1 MRFSFRLD
9 IAPSGLAAPAA
20 DHAESVPSAYEAR
33 AARLWSPA
41 PLIDLGN
48 RGFIVGALFRRD
60 VPATRVTDLES
71 AERQRILETEG
82 GALLA
87 NYWGGYVA
95 LLIGDDGILSVL
107 RDPSGMMPCYMRRD
121 AERVSLASDMTA
133 LAMPGRSDVDYDALA
148 RMFAGIDVIGR
159 RTGIA
164 GIEELFPG
172 ERLIATS
179 SGSRIEQAWSPW
191 HHVRP
196 PAKMDF
202 ASASA
207 SLLTTLKDSIGAWTI
222 CFDKILVG
230 VSGGLDSSIVA
241 AALGPRTP
249 GLRCLTM
256 VEPGTDGDER
266 RYAEALVGKLGVR
279 LYAPSYDLGAVDVTQ
294 PVLPHLPLPF
304 ALHFFHAIEAE
315 HRQLGK
321 PVDAYFSGNGGDN
334 VFCGLRSA
342 VPLADRLLAQGLR
355 PGLFQTARDLA
366 DLTGSGM
373 AAVVAKGWERVRRR
387 GGGHRARRDLSGLGP
402 AGRAAALDDCDR
414 HPWLTAP
421 PRTLP
426 GKAAHVAMLARAQKS
441 IELYPRGSAPPQ
453 ISPLLSQPI
462 VELCLSIPTWYWVR
476 GGRDRAVA
484 RAAFGGLLP
493 ELILERRTKGSP
505 SGFIRRVFDAQ
516 GEAALAMLRGGR
528 LVEAG
533 LIDPDWLKRAGEG
546 IWQDDGRD
554 HRILTFAAAEAWVR
568 WWEEGPYPPGSPPG
582 PSQRRADAPILS
594 QSA

>member
-9 IAPSGLAAPAA
+9 IALSGLAAPA
-20 DHAESVPSAYEAR
+20 DHHAERGPSAYEVR
-33 AARLWSPA
+33 AARLWSAA
-41 PLIDLGN
+41 PRIDLGD
-48 RGFIVGALFRRD
+48 RGFIAGALFRREI
-60 VPATRVTDLES
+60 PATRVTDLD
-71 AERQRILETEG
+71 AGERQHILDTGG
-82 GALLA
+82 GALLT
-87 NYWGGYVA
+87 NYWGGYIA
-95 LLIGDDGILSVL
+95 LLIGEDGTVSLL
-107 RDPSGMMPCYMRRD
+107 RDPSGMMTCYMRRD
-121 AERVSLASDMTA
+121 TGRVALASDMAA
-133 LAMPGRSDVDYDALA
+133 LAAPGHSVVDYAALA

-172 ERLIATS
+172 ERLMVTS

-191 HHVRP
+191 DHVAP
-196 PAKMDF
+196 AAKMDF
-202 ASASA
+202 AWAA
-207 SLLTTLKDSIGAWTI
+207 AALRTALKDSIGAWSTY
-222 CFDKILVG
+222 FDKILVG

-266 RYAEALVGKLGVR
+266 RYVEALVGKLGVGLR
-279 LYAPSYDLGAVDVTQ
+279 APFYDLGAVDVTQ

-315 HRQLGK
+315 HRQLGE

-334 VFCGLRSA
+334 IFCGLRSA
-342 VPLADRLLAQGLR
+342 VPLADRLLAQGFR

-402 AGRAAALDDCDR
+402 AGRAAALDDGDR

-441 IELYPRGSAPPQ
+441 IELYPRDGAPPQ

-476 GGRDRAVA
+476 GGSDRAVA
-484 RAAFGGLLP
+484 RAAFDGLLP

-516 GEAALAMLRGGR
+516 GESAIAKLRGGR
-528 LVEAG
+528 LVEAE
-533 LIDPDWLKRAGEG
+533 LIDPDWLERAGEG
-546 IWQDDGRD
+546 LWQDDGRD

-568 WWEEGPYPPGSPPG
+568 WWEGEPYPPGSPSG
-582 PSQRRADAPILS
+582 PSQRGAAAPILS

>member
-1 MRFSFRLD
+1 MRFSFGLD
-9 IAPSGLAAPAA
+9 IAPSGLAAPA
-20 DHAESVPSAYEAR
+20 DHHAERGPSAYEVR
-33 AARLWSPA
+33 AARLWSSA
-41 PLIDLGN
+41 PLIGLGD

-60 VPATRVTDLES
+60 VPATRVTDLDPD
-71 AERQRILETEG
+71 ERHRILETG
-82 GALLA
+82 GTALLA

-95 LLIGDDGILSVL
+95 LLIADNGTLSVL
-107 RDPSGMMPCYMRRD
+107 RDPSGMIPCYMRRD
-121 AERVSLASDMTA
+121 AGRVALASDMTA
-133 LAMPGRSDVDYDALA
+133 LATPGRSVVDYPALA

-159 RTGIA
+159 RTGVA

-172 ERLIATS
+172 ERLMVTS
-179 SGSRIEQAWSPW
+179 SSSRIEQAWSPW
-191 HHVRP
+191 DHVAP
-196 PAKMDF
+196 TAKMDF
-202 ASASA
+202 AAA
-207 SLLTTLKDSIGAWTI
+207 AAALRTTLKDSIGAWST
-222 CFDKILVG
+222 CFDHILVG

-249 GLRCLTM
+249 RLRCLTM

-266 RYAEALVGKLGVR
+266 RYAEALVRKLGVR
-279 LYAPSYDLGAVDVTQ
+279 LDAPIYDLDAVDVTR

-315 HRQLGK
+315 HRQLGE

-334 VFCGLRSA
+334 IFCGLRSA
-342 VPLADRLLAQGLR
+342 VPLADRLLAHGLR
-355 PGLFQTARDLA
+355 LGLMQTARDLA

-373 AAVVAKGWERVRRR
+373 AAVAGKAWERVRRR
-387 GGGHRARRDLSGLGP
+387 RAGHRVRRDLSGLG
-402 AGRAAALDDCDR
+402 AVGRAAALDDGDR
-414 HPWLTAP
+414 HPWITAP

-441 IELYPRGSAPPQ
+441 IELYPRDGASPQ

-484 RAAFGGLLP
+484 RAAFEGLLP

-516 GEAALAMLRGGR
+516 GEAAIAMLRGGR

-533 LIDPDWLKRAGEG
+533 LIDPDWLNRAGEG
-546 IWQDDGRD
+546 VWQDDGRD
-554 HRILTFAAAEAWVR
+554 HRMLTFAAAEAWVR
-568 WWEEGPYPPGSPPG
+568 WWEEGPHPPGSPSG
-582 PSQRRADAPILS
+582 PSQRGTAAPILS

>member
-9 IAPSGLAAPAA
+9 IAPSGLAALVA
-20 DHAESVPSAYEAR
+20 DHAESVPSAYEVR

-41 PLIDLGN
+41 PRIDLDD
-48 RGFIVGALFRRD
+48 RGFIVGALFRRE
-60 VPATRVTDLES
+60 VPSTHVTELDP
-71 AERQRILETEG
+71 AERQRILQTRG

-95 LLIGDDGILSVL
+95 LLIGDDGTLSVL

-121 AERVSLASDMTA
+121 AGRVALASDMTA
-133 LAMPGRSDVDYDALA
+133 LATPGDSVVDFGALA

-172 ERLIATS
+172 ERLTVTS
-179 SGSRIEQAWSPW
+179 SASRVEQAWSPW
-191 HHVRP
+191 DHVAP
-196 PAKMDF
+196 TAKMDF
-202 ASASA
+202 ASAA
-207 SLLTTLKDSIGAWTI
+207 AAVRTALKDCIGAWST

-249 GLRCLTM
+249 GLGCLTM

-266 RYAEALVGKLGVR
+266 RYAEALVRKLGVR
-279 LYAPSYDLGAVDVTQ
+279 LAAPVYDLDAVDVTR

-315 HRQLGK
+315 HRRLGE

-355 PGLFQTARDLA
+355 PGLLQTARDLA

-373 AAVVAKGWERVRRR
+373 AAVTVKGWERVRRR
-387 GGGHRARRDLSGLGP
+387 GGGHRARRDLSGLGS
-402 AGRAAALDDCDR
+402 AGRAAALDDSDR

-441 IELYPRGSAPPQ
+441 IELYPRSSAPPQ

-484 RAAFGGLLP
+484 RAAFEGLLP

-516 GEAALAMLRGGR
+516 GEAATAMLRGGR

-533 LIDPDWLKRAGEG
+533 VIDPDWLERAGEG
-546 IWQDDGRD
+546 LWRDDGRD
-554 HRILTFAAAEAWVR
+554 HRILTFAAAEAWAR
-568 WWEEGPYPPGSPPG
+568 WWEEGPHLPGSPFG
-582 PSQRRADAPILS
+582 PSQRGAAAPILS

>member
-9 IAPSGLAAPAA
+9 IAPSGLAAPA
-20 DHAESVPSAYEAR
+20 DHRAERGPSAWEAR
-33 AARLWSPA
+33 AARLWSSA
-41 PLIDLGN
+41 PLIDLGD
-48 RGFIVGALFRRD
+48 RGCIIGALFRREL
-60 VPATRVTDLES
+60 PPTRVTDLDP
-71 AERQRILETEG
+71 AERRHISETGG

-95 LLIGDDGILSVL
+95 LLIADDGTPSVL

-121 AERVSLASDMTA
+121 GAYIALASEMTA
-133 LAMPGRSDVDYDALA
+133 LAAPGSAVVDFASLA

-159 RTGIA
+159 RTGIV

-172 ERLIATS
+172 ERLTVTS

-191 HHVRP
+191 DHVAP
-196 PAKMDF
+196 TSGMDF
-202 ASASA
+202 TSAA
-207 SLLTTLKDSIGAWTI
+207 AALRTTLKDSIGAWST
-222 CFDKILVG
+222 CFDKILAG

-249 GLRCLTM
+249 GLSCLTM

-266 RYAEALVGKLGVR
+266 RYVEALVRKLGAR
-279 LYAPSYDLGAVDVTQ
+279 LAAPVYDLDAVDVAR
-294 PVLPHLPLPF
+294 PVLPHLPLPY
-304 ALHFFHAIEAE
+304 ALHFFQAIEVE
-315 HRQLGK
+315 HRRLGES
-321 PVDAYFSGNGGDN
+321 VDAYFSGNGGDN
-334 VFCGLRSA
+334 IFCGLRSA
-342 VPLADRLLAQGLR
+342 VPLADRLLAHGLC
-355 PGLFQTARDLA
+355 PAILHTARDLA

-373 AAVVAKGWERVRRR
+373 GAVAVKGWQRVRRR
-387 GGGHRARRDLSGLGP
+387 AAGHRVRRDLGGLGP
-402 AGRAAALDDCDR
+402 VGRAAALDGGDR
-414 HPWLTAP
+414 HPWLMAP

-441 IELYPRGSAPPQ
+441 IELYPRDSASPQ

-484 RAAFGGLLP
+484 RAAFEGLLP
-493 ELILERRTKGSP
+493 DLILERRTKGSP

-516 GEAALAMLRGGR
+516 GEGAIAMLRGGR

-533 LIDPDWLKRAGEG
+533 LIDPEWLGRAGEG
-546 IWQDDGRD
+546 SWQDDGRD

-568 WWEEGPYPPGSPPG
+568 WWEGGPYPPGPPSEV
-582 PSQRRADAPILS
+582 PQRGAAAPILS

>member
-1 MRFSFRLD
+1 MRLAFRLD
-9 IAPSGLAAPAA
+9 IAPSGLAAHT
-20 DHAESVPSAYEAR
+20 DHHAEPGSSAYEVR
-33 AARLWSPA
+33 AARLWSDA
-41 PLIDLGN
+41 PRIDLGE

-60 VPATRVTDLES
+60 VPTTRVTELPP
-71 AERQRILETEG
+71 AERQSILDTNG
-82 GALLA
+82 DALLA
-87 NYWGGYVA
+87 DYWGGYVA
-95 LLIGDDGILSVL
+95 LFIGEDGGLSVL
-107 RDPSGMMPCYMRRD
+107 RDPSGMMPCYMRRG
-121 AERVSLASDMTA
+121 AAGIALASDMTA
-133 LAMPGRSDVDYDALA
+133 LAKPGAVAVDYAALA

-159 RTGIA
+159 QTGIA

-172 ERLIATS
+172 ERLIVTS

-191 HHVRP
+191 DHVGP
-196 PAKMDF
+196 PAGSNFDTV
-202 ASASA
+202 AAA
-207 SLLTTLKDSIGAWTI
+207 LRVTLKDSIGAWST

-249 GLRCLTM
+249 GLRCLSM

-279 LYAPSYDLGAVDVTQ
+279 LDAPVYEIAAVDVTQ

-315 HRQLGK
+315 HARLDG

-334 VFCGLRSA
+334 IFCGLRSA
-342 VPLADRLLAQGLR
+342 VPLADRFLTRSLR
-355 PGLFQTARDLA
+355 PGLLQTARDLA

-373 AAVVAKGWERVRRR
+373 VAVAAKGWERVRRR
-387 GGGHRARRDLSGLGP
+387 RAGHRARRDLSGLGP
-402 AGRAAALDDCDR
+402 VGRAAAMDESDR

-421 PRTLP
+421 PGTLP

-441 IELYPRGSAPPQ
+441 IELYPRSAAPPQ

-484 RAAFGGLLP
+484 RKAFEGLLP
-493 ELILERRTKGSP
+493 DLILERRTKGSP
-505 SGFIRRVFDAQ
+505 SGFIRRVFVAQ
-516 GEAALAMLRGGR
+516 GETAIAMLRGGR

-533 LIDPDWLKRAGEG
+533 LIDPESLARAGEG
-546 IWQDDGRD
+546 AWRDDGRD

-568 WWEEGPYPPGSPPG
+568 WWEEAGYPSG
-582 PSQRRADAPILS
+582 PSQRGDAARILS
-594 QSA
+594 QNA

>member
-9 IAPSGLAAPAA
+9 IAPSGLAALAA
-20 DHAESVPSAYEAR
+20 DHAERVPSAWEAR

-41 PLIDLGN
+41 PRIDLVD
-48 RGFIVGALFRRD
+48 RGFIVGALFRREI
-60 VPATRVTDLES
+60 PATRVTDLDP
-71 AERQRILETEG
+71 AERRRILDTDG
-82 GALLA
+82 AALLA
-87 NYWGGYVA
+87 NYWGGYIA
-95 LLIGDDGILSVL
+95 LLIAEDGSLSVL
-107 RDPSGMMPCYMRRD
+107 RDPSGMMPCYMQRMEGG
-121 AERVSLASDMTA
+121 AMLASDMTA
-133 LAMPGRSDVDYDALA
+133 LATPGAAAVDFAALA

-164 GIEELFPG
+164 GVEELFPG
-172 ERLIATS
+172 ERLTVTPSAI
-179 SGSRIEQAWSPW
+179 RIEQAWSPW
-191 HHVRP
+191 DHVRP
-196 PAKMDF
+196 LAGLDF
-202 ASASA
+202 ASAA
-207 SLLTTLKDSIGAWTI
+207 QTLRATLKDSIGAWST

-256 VEPGTDGDER
+256 VEPGTDGDEQ

-279 LYAPSYDLGAVDVTQ
+279 LDAPIYDLGAVDVTQ
-294 PVLPHLPLPF
+294 PVLPNLPLPF

-315 HRQLGK
+315 HRRLGD
-321 PVDAYFSGNGGDN
+321 PVDAYFSGNGGDDI
-334 VFCGLRSA
+334 FCALRSA
-342 VPLADRLLAQGLR
+342 VPLADRLLARGLR
-355 PGLFQTARDLA
+355 PGLIRTARDLA

-373 AAVVAKGWERVRRR
+373 AAVAGKAWERVRRR
-387 GGGHRARRDLSGLGP
+387 KAGHRVRRDLSGLG
-402 AGRAAALDDCDR
+402 AIGRAAAMDDGDR
-414 HPWLTAP
+414 HPWLSAP
-421 PRTLP
+421 PRALP

-441 IELYPRGSAPPQ
+441 IELYPRSNAPPQ
-453 ISPLLSQPI
+453 IVPLLSQPI

-484 RAAFGGLLP
+484 RAAFDGLLP

-516 GEAALAMLRGGR
+516 GEAAIATLRVGR

-533 LIDPDWLKRAGEG
+533 LLDPDWLDRAGEG
-546 IWQDDGRD
+546 LWQDDGRD

-568 WWEEGPYPPGSPPG
+568 WWEEGPYPSGSFPLA
-582 PSQRRADAPILS
+582 SQRGAAAPILS
-594 QSA
+594 QSG

>member
-1 MRFSFRLD
+1 MRFSFGLD
-9 IAPSGLAAPAA
+9 IAPSGLAVRAE
-20 DHAESVPSAYEAR
+20 DHAERGPSAYEVR

-41 PLIDLGN
+41 PRIDLGD
-48 RGFIVGALFRRD
+48 RGFIVGALFRREA
-60 VPATRVTDLES
+60 PASRVTDLDPD
-71 AERQRILETEG
+71 ERQRIVETQG
-82 GALLA
+82 SALLA

-95 LLIGDDGILSVL
+95 LLIGDGGILSVL

-121 AERVSLASDMTA
+121 AGSVALASDMAA
-133 LAMPGRSDVDYDALA
+133 LAMPGCAVVDFAALA
-148 RMFAGIDVIGR
+148 RMLAGIDVIGR

-172 ERLIATS
+172 ERLTVTS

-191 HHVRP
+191 HHVAA

-202 ASASA
+202 VTAATA
-207 SLLTTLKDSIGAWTI
+207 LRTTLKDSIGAWTT

-230 VSGGLDSSIVA
+230 ISGGLDSSIVA

-266 RYAEALVGKLGVR
+266 RYAEAIVHKLGVR
-279 LYAPSYDLGAVDVTQ
+279 LHAPIYDLGAVDVTR

-315 HRQLGK
+315 HRRLGE

-334 VFCGLRSA
+334 IFCGLRSA
-342 VPLADRLLAQGLR
+342 VSLADRLLANGLR
-355 PGLFQTARDLA
+355 PGLVQTARDLA

-373 AAVVAKGWERVRRR
+373 AAVVTKGWERVRRR
-387 GGGHRARRDLSGLGP
+387 EAGHRVRRDLSGLGP
-402 AGRAAALDDCDR
+402 AGRAAALDDGDR
-414 HPWLTAP
+414 HPWLIAP

-441 IELYPRGSAPPQ
+441 IELYPRSIAPPQ

-484 RAAFGGLLP
+484 RAAFEGLLP
-493 ELILERRTKGSP
+493 KLILDRRTKGSP

-516 GEAALAMLRGGR
+516 GEAAIAMLRSGR

-533 LIDPDWLKRAGEG
+533 LLDSDWLERAGEG
-546 IWQDDGRD
+546 LWQDDGRD

-568 WWEEGPYPPGSPPG
+568 WWEGSYPPGSPSG
-582 PSQRRADAPILS
+582 ALQRGAAAPILS

>member
-1 MRFSFRLD
+1 MRFSFRLH
-9 IAPSGLAAPAA
+9 IAPSGLAAPA
-20 DHAESVPSAYEAR
+20 DHDAERGPSAWEAR
-33 AARLWSPA
+33 AARLWSSA
-41 PLIDLGN
+41 PLIDLGD
-48 RGFIVGALFRRD
+48 RGFIVGPLFRRE
-60 VPATRVTDLES
+60 ASSTRVTDLDP
-71 AERQRILETEG
+71 AERRGILKTG
-82 GALLA
+82 GRALLA

-95 LLIGDDGILSVL
+95 LLIAEDGTPSVL

-121 AERVSLASDMTA
+121 GAYIALASDMTA
-133 LAMPGRSDVDYDALA
+133 LAAPGSAVVDFASLA

-172 ERLIATS
+172 ERLTVTS

-191 HHVRP
+191 HHVAP
-196 PAKMDF
+196 TPGMDF
-202 ASASA
+202 ASAVA
-207 SLLTTLKDSIGAWTI
+207 ALRTTLNDSIGAWST

-241 AALGPRTP
+241 AALRPRTP
-249 GLRCLTM
+249 GLGCLTM
-256 VEPGTDGDER
+256 VEPRTDGDER
-266 RYAEALVGKLGVR
+266 RYAEAMVRKLGAR
-279 LYAPSYDLGAVDVTQ
+279 LAAPVYDLDAVDVAR
-294 PVLPHLPLPF
+294 PVLPHLPLPY
-304 ALHFFHAIEAE
+304 ALHFFQAIEAE
-315 HRQLGK
+315 HRRLSE

-334 VFCGLRSA
+334 IFCGLRSA
-342 VPLADRLLAQGLR
+342 VPLADRLLAKGLR
-355 PGLFQTARDLA
+355 PGLLQTARDLA

-373 AAVVAKGWERVRRR
+373 AAVAGKAWERVRRR
-387 GGGHRARRDLSGLGP
+387 KAGHRVRRDLSGLGP
-402 AGRAAALDDCDR
+402 AGRVAALDDGDH
-414 HPWLTAP
+414 HPWITAP

-441 IELYPRGSAPPQ
+441 IELYPRSSAPPQ

-484 RAAFGGLLP
+484 RTAFEGLLP

-516 GEAALAMLRGGR
+516 GEAAIAILRGGR

-533 LIDPDWLKRAGEG
+533 LIDPEWLERAGEG
-546 IWQDDGRD
+546 LWRDDGRD

-568 WWEEGPYPPGSPPG
+568 WWEEGAYPPGSPPG
-582 PSQRRADAPILS
+582 PSQRGAAAPILS
-594 QSA
+594 QSG

>member
-9 IAPSGLAAPAA
+9 IALSGLAARVD
-20 DHAESVPSAYEAR
+20 DHAERGPSAYEAR
-33 AARLWSPA
+33 NARLWSSA
-41 PLIDLGN
+41 PMIDLGD
-48 RGFIVGALFRRD
+48 RGFIVGALFRRE
-60 VPATRVTDLES
+60 VPATRVTDLDP
-71 AERQRILETEG
+71 AERQRIVKTG
-82 GALLA
+82 GSALLA
-87 NYWGGYVA
+87 DYWGGYVA
-95 LLIGDDGILSVL
+95 LLIGDDGTHSVL

-121 AERVSLASDMTA
+121 AGGVALASEMTA
-133 LAMPGRSDVDYDALA
+133 LAARGGGVVDYAALA

-172 ERLIATS
+172 EQLTVTP
-179 SGSRIEQAWSPW
+179 SGSHIEQGWSPW
-191 HHVRP
+191 DHVRP
-196 PAKMDF
+196 PARMDF
-202 ASASA
+202 AAA
-207 SLLTTLKDSIGAWTI
+207 AAALRATLMDCIGAWTT
-222 CFDKILVG
+222 CFDKILIG
-230 VSGGLDSSIVA
+230 ISGGLDSSIVA

-266 RYAEALVGKLGVR
+266 RYAEALVRKLGVR
-279 LYAPSYDLGAVDVTQ
+279 LDAPIYDLDAVDVAR

-315 HRQLGK
+315 HRRLGE
-321 PVDAYFSGNGGDN
+321 PVDAFFSGNGGDN
-334 VFCGLRSA
+334 IFCGLRSA
-342 VPLADRLLAQGLR
+342 VPLADRLLAHGIR
-355 PGLFQTARDLA
+355 PGLVQTARDLA

-373 AAVVAKGWERVRRR
+373 AAVVAKGWDRVRRR
-387 GGGHRARRDLSGLGP
+387 KVGHRVRRDLSGLGP
-402 AGRAAALDDCDR
+402 AGRVAAMEDGDS
-414 HPWLTAP
+414 HPWLSAP

-441 IELYPRGSAPPQ
+441 IELYPRSCAPPQ

-484 RAAFGGLLP
+484 RAAFEGLLP
-493 ELILERRTKGSP
+493 DLIIERRTKGSP

-516 GEAALAMLRGGR
+516 GMAAIAMLRRGR

-546 IWQDDGRD
+546 VWQDDGRD
-554 HRILTFAAAEAWVR
+554 HRILAFAAAEAWVR
-568 WWEEGPYPPGSPPG
+568 WWEEGPYPRGSPSG
-582 PSQRRADAPILS
+582 ASQRGAAAPILS

>member
-9 IAPSGLAAPAA
+9 IAPSGLAAPA
-20 DHAESVPSAYEAR
+20 DHHAERGPSAWEAR
-33 AARLWSPA
+33 AARLWSSA
-41 PLIDLGN
+41 PLIDLGD
-48 RGFIVGALFRRD
+48 RGFIVGALFRREI
-60 VPATRVTDLES
+60 PATRVTELDP
-71 AERQRILETEG
+71 AERRRILHTEG

-95 LLIGDDGILSVL
+95 LLVREDGSFSIL
-107 RDPSGMMPCYMRRD
+107 RDPSGMMPCYMRRT
-121 AERVSLASDMTA
+121 AEHVTLASDMTA
-133 LAMPGRSDVDYDALA
+133 LATPGDVAVDYAALA

-159 RTGIA
+159 RTGIV

-172 ERLIATS
+172 ERLTVTPSA
-179 SGSRIEQAWSPW
+179 GRIEQTWSPW
-191 HHVRP
+191 DHVRP
-196 PAKMDF
+196 RAGMDF
-202 ASASA
+202 ASAA
-207 SLLTTLKDSIGAWTI
+207 DVLRVTLKDSIGAWST
-222 CFDKILVG
+222 CFGKILVG

-279 LYAPSYDLGAVDVTQ
+279 LDAPVYDLGAVDVTQ

-315 HRQLGK
+315 HQRLDE

-334 VFCGLRSA
+334 IFCGLRSA
-342 VPLADRLLAQGLR
+342 VPLADRLLALGVR
-355 PGLFQTARDLA
+355 PGLIRTARDLA

-373 AAVVAKGWERVRRR
+373 ASVAGKAWERVRRR
-387 GGGHRARRDLSGLGP
+387 KAGHRVRRDLSGLGP
-402 AGRAAALDDCDR
+402 TGRAAGLDDGDR
-414 HPWLTAP
+414 HPWITAP

-441 IELYPRGSAPPQ
+441 IELYPRSSAPPQ

-484 RAAFGGLLP
+484 RAAFEGLLP

-516 GEAALAMLRGGR
+516 GEAAIAMLRGGR

-533 LIDPDWLKRAGEG
+533 LIDPQWLERADEG
-546 IWQDDGRD
+546 LWRDDGRD

-568 WWEEGPYPPGSPPG
+568 WWEEGAYPPGSPPG
-582 PSQRRADAPILS
+582 PPQRGAEAPILS